1 MNPLSR
7 LARVGRIASLVTLAL
22 FIPLAAQ
29 AAVHKE
35 GTWPA
40 SDKKVSFEFDGKPS
54 DGLAKLAEEAGWSL
68 VMSKG
73 ITVAEHDVK
82 INVDDQPADAV
93 LDALFA
99 ESDVVARR
107 NGTLITITAAPGS
120 PAPGAAPPG
129 ATTGVA
135 TPPPAAPP
143 AAPAPPAPP
152 TPPAAVDGTP
162 AIPTVPPVPTVR
174 GEDRNIIGNSL
185 VVGKDEIVHTVTVTG
200 GSAKIFGT
208 VTGDLVV
215 AGGSARIEN
224 GGRVV
229 GNATVF
235 GGSLKVVSGARVD
248 GDVGIVG
255 GALKREEGAIIGGKV
270 VDSANG
276 QHGNVKV
283 SMHDGEVST
292 EIEGSRKRT
301 SGRARLT
308 DAVHSFGQSVTNM
321 SLLFVFGCV
330 LLALGT
336 RKMETLRVEAAAR
349 PMKSFAMGI
358 VGSFCALIALV
369 AMCVTL
375 VGIPF
380 AVLLLLLGVFGVYA
394 SIAAVLTTVGAAVAG
409 HKSKNPYVHLL
420 VGCGLFLLSGL
431 VPYVGGLVTAAVVL
445 IAIGTLVTTRL
456 AGIVDG
462 RKRTPD
468 LV

>member
-7 LARVGRIASLVTLAL
+7 LARVSRIASLVTLAL
-22 FIPLAAQ
+22 FLPLAAE
-29 AAVHKE
+29 ASVHKE
-35 GTWPA
+35 GSWPA

-54 DGLAKLAEEAGWSL
+54 DGLVKLAEEAGWSL

-73 ITVAEHDVK
+73 ITVSEHDVK
-82 INVDDQPADAV
+82 INVEDQPADAV
-93 LDALFA
+93 LDALFS

-107 NGTLITITAAPGS
+107 SGTLITITAAPGS
-120 PAPGAAPPG
+120 AAG
-129 ATTGVA
+129 VTTP
-135 TPPPAAPP
+135 T
-143 AAPAPPAPP
+143 PP
-152 TPPAAVDGTP
+152 TPPAPP
-162 AIPTVPPVPTVR
+162 AAAGGIPSIPPVPPVPTVR
-174 GEDRNIIGNSL
+174 GEDRNILGSSL

-200 GSAKIFGT
+200 GSAKIYGI

-215 AGGSARIEN
+215 AGGSARIED
-224 GGRVV
+224 GARVV

-235 GGSLKVVSGARVD
+235 GGSLHVVSGARVD

-276 QHGNVKV
+276 QHGDVKV
-283 SMHDGEVST
+283 TMKDGEVST
-292 EIEGSRKRT
+292 GVEESGHKRS

-308 DAVHSFGQSVTNM
+308 ESVHSFGQSVTNM

-336 RKMETLRVEAAAR
+336 RKMEVLRVEAAAR
-349 PMKSFAMGI
+349 PMRAFAMGI
-358 VGSFCALIALV
+358 VGSFCAIIAV
-369 AMCVTL
+369 AAMCVTL

-380 AVLLLLLGVFGVYA
+380 AVMVVLLGVFSVYA
-394 SIAAVLTTVGAAVAG
+394 SIAAILTTVGAAVSG

-420 VGCGLFLLSGL
+420 VGCVLFLLAGIL
-431 VPYVGGLVTAAVVL
+431 PYIGGLVTAAVVL

-456 AGIVDG
+456 AGIADG
-462 RKRTPD
+462 RARKPD

>member
-7 LARVGRIASLVTLAL
+7 LAHVGRIASLVTLAL
-22 FIPLAAQ
+22 FIPLAAE

-73 ITVAEHDVK
+73 ITVSEHDVK
-82 INVDDQPADAV
+82 INVEDQPADAV

-120 PAPGAAPPG
+120 PAPGTAPPSP
-129 ATTGVA
+129 ASPAGV
-135 TPPPAAPP
+135 T
-143 AAPAPPAPP
+143 APAPPTPPTAP
-152 TPPAAVDGTP
+152 TPPAAVDGVP
-162 AIPTVPPVPTVR
+162 SIPPVPPVPTVR
-174 GEDRNIIGNSL
+174 GEDRNILGNSL

-200 GSAKIFGT
+200 GSAKIYGT

-215 AGGSARIEN
+215 AGGSARIEE

-276 QHGNVKV
+276 QHGDVKV
-283 SMHDGEVST
+283 TMHDGEVST
-292 EIEGSRKRT
+292 EVKGDRKRA
-301 SGRARLT
+301 SGRGRLT
-308 DAVHSFGQSVTNM
+308 EAVHSFGQSVTNM

-380 AVLLLLLGVFGVYA
+380 AVLLLLLGLFSVYA
-394 SIAAVLTTVGAAVAG
+394 SIAAVLTMVGAAVAG
-409 HKSKNPYVHLL
+409 HKSTNPYVHLL
-420 VGCGLFLLSGL
+420 VGCVLFLLSGL
-431 VPYVGGLVTAAVVL
+431 VPYIGGLVTAAVVL

-456 AGIVDG
+456 AGIVD
-462 RKRTPD
+462 KRTRKPD

>member
-1 MNPLSR
+1 MNPLSQ

-22 FIPLAAQ
+22 FIPLAAE

-35 GTWPA
+35 GAWPA

-54 DGLAKLAEEAGWSL
+54 DGLVKLAEEAGWSL

-93 LDALFA
+93 LEALFA

-107 NGTLITITAAPGS
+107 NGSLITITAS
-120 PAPGAAPPG
+120 TG
-129 ATTGVA
+129 ATSPT
-135 TPPPAAPP
+135 
-143 AAPAPPAPP
+143 PP
-152 TPPAAVDGTP
+152 TPPTPPDADGVP
-162 AIPTVPPVPTVR
+162 AIPSVPPVPTVR
-174 GEDRNIIGNSL
+174 GEDRNVVGSSL
-185 VVGKDEIVHTVTVTG
+185 VIGKDEIVHTVSVTG
-200 GSAKIFGT
+200 GSAKIYGT

-215 AGGSARIEN
+215 AGGSARIED
-224 GGRVV
+224 GARVV

-270 VDSANG
+270 VDSG
-276 QHGNVKV
+276 SGKHGNVKV

-292 EIEGSRKRT
+292 EVEGSRKRE
-301 SGRARLT
+301 SGRSRISEA
-308 DAVHSFGQSVTNM
+308 AHSFGQSVTNM

-336 RKMETLRVEAAAR
+336 RRMETLRVEAAAR
-349 PMKSFAMGI
+349 PMKAFAMGI
-358 VGSFCALIALV
+358 VGSICALV
-369 AMCVTL
+369 AVVAMCITV

-380 AVLLLLLGVFGVYA
+380 AILVVLLGVLSVYA
-394 SIAAVLTTVGAAVAG
+394 SIAAVLTTVGAAVTG
-409 HKSKNPYVHLL
+409 HKSTNPYVHLL
-420 VGCGLFLLSGL
+420 AGCVLFLLAGL
-431 VPYVGGLVTAAVVL
+431 VPYIGGVVTAAVIL

-456 AGIVDG
+456 AGLVDG
-462 RKRTPD
+462 RPRRTNG